1 MSHSKAKQ
9 WKRQNCHEI
18 GSEFLVIVFV
28 IDIFDV
34 KKNGTTMTARRFA
47 EYLRKKGHE
56 VRVVSTGEPAPDKF
70 LVPEK
75 HTPIVNYFSQKQN
88 FVFARPVE
96 STLRKALEGADIVH
110 LFLPMGLERKAYQI
124 AREMGIPCS
133 AAFHLQPENITFNIG
148 MGNWKWLSDQIYF
161 WMYRMFYRH
170 FDHIHC
176 PSHFIAEQ
184 LKLHGYRAKLHVISN
199 GITDEF
205 TPLPQPKP
213 IPKEGEPYHILMIG
227 RLSPEKRQ
235 DLIISAALQSKYKD
249 RIQLHFAGTGPRE
262 GALRK
267 LASPLKHSPTFGYYQ
282 KEELLQLIHSCDLYI
297 HASDAEI
304 EAIACLEAVACGL
317 VPIISDSKRSAT
329 SQFALDGRSTF
340 AAGDASDLSKK
351 IDYWMEHP
359 EEKQKMSA
367 LYAESAGR
375 YSIDS
380 CIQAAEEMF
389 HETIQDDHNRMERL
403 NGSE

>member
-1 MSHSKAKQ
+1 MTEEVDPSS
-9 WKRQNCHEI
+9 I

-28 IDIFDV
+28 IDMYDV

-56 VRVVSTGEPAPDKF
+56 VRVVSTGEPDLGKY

-75 HTPIVNYFSQKQN
+75 HMPVVDYFSKKQS
-88 FVFARPVE
+88 FFFAKPVD
-96 STLRKALEGADIVH
+96 SVLRQAFEGADIIH
-110 LFLPMGLERKAYQI
+110 LFLPMQLERKAYRI

-133 AAFHLQPENITFNIG
+133 AAFHLQPENITFNISL
-148 MGNWKWLSDQIYF
+148 GNWKWLSDQIYF
-161 WMYRMFYRH
+161 WMYRSFYRY

-176 PSHFIAEQ
+176 PSQFIAQQ
-184 LKLHGYRAKLHVISN
+184 LKLHGYKAKLHVISN

-205 TPLPQPKP
+205 VPAVQPKP
-213 IPKEGEPYHILMIG
+213 EPKEGEPYHILMIG

-235 DLIISAALQSKYKD
+235 DLIISAVLQSNYKD
-249 RIQLHFAGTGPRE
+249 RIQLHFAGTGPKE
-262 GALRK
+262 EALK
-267 LASPLKHSPTFGYYQ
+267 KQAASLKYRPIFGYYQ
-282 KEELLQLIHSCDLYI
+282 KEELLRLIHSCDLYV

-317 VPIISDSKRSAT
+317 VPVISDSKRSAT
-329 SQFALDGRSTF
+329 SQFALDERSTF
-340 AAGDASDLSKK
+340 EAGNAADLSKK
-351 IDYWMEHP
+351 IDYWIEHP
-359 EEKQKMSA
+359 QEKQRMSVM
-367 LYAESAGR
+367 YGESAKK

-380 CIQAAEEMF
+380 CVQAAEEMF
-389 HETIQDDHNRMERL
+389 CQTIQDAKKRMGRS